1 MIPPLH
7 KHAVTFF
14 QKIFPGGSEGKGLAL
29 SLLWLGRCLG
39 EDLIPGPT
47 ISICRRHS
55 QNSNNKENKAS
66 FQKSKKPQHPI
77 PFRVLPSPASPSP
90 VPLAASRLLAFAVRR
105 PLHVIR
111 PRAPVPQALSSL
123 LPPAPVPPR
132 SPRSPATRDT
142 FLCSL
147 SLALSPGNGSSGAG
161 SVALVLCWT
170 RSTCRG
176 PGTWN
181 PRARSL
187 VSFDAE

>member
-66 FQKSKKPQHPI
+66 FQKSKKTSASYSVWGSPLSCFP
-77 PFRVLPSPASPSP
+77 LPCTACCLPAAG
-90 VPLAASRLLAFAVRR
+90 LCC
-105 PLHVIR
+105 LHVIR
-111 PRAPVPQALSSL
+111 PRTPVPQALSSL

-132 SPRSPATRDT
+132 SPRSPATGDT

-176 PGTWN
+176 PGAWN